1 MKGYHLIIVLLVS
14 IFSGC
19 GNEVSTTTKDASTT
33 ITSTILDGTWIEEC
47 QFVSSSSTSTKEI
60 FAFSSSNFTATN
72 SYTSYSGTNC
82 NNKSFILRM
91 KVNNISIGSKSTLEN
106 YLIVTKYTAV
116 ILDYTLE
123 PSTTAVATVYNN
135 ASYCGVTSWSS
146 GSETSIAGK
155 TCSSNSISSV
165 NDGFKNIIQMN
176 SERTYIR
183 TGNTSDL
190 GSDGYPKTVY
200 GNKFYKEN

>member
-1 MKGYHLIIVLLVS
+1 MKGYHLIIVLIVS

-72 SYTSYSGTNC
+72 TITSYSGTNC

-91 KVNNISIGSKSTLEN
+91 KVNNISIGSKSTTEN

-155 TCSSNSISSV
+155 TCSSTSISSV
-165 NDGFKNIIQMN
+165 NDGFKNIIQMD

-183 TGNTSDL
+183 NGNTSDL

-200 GNKFYKEN
+200 SNKYYKE